1 MNHTMPEGCPDPIV
15 GKPSSGPPR
24 AVKVAVPLAAICFGT
39 ASALLF
45 ALSNVAL
52 RVAAHARA
60 LDIALIRSLVFAVA
74 LVPLA
79 SPRLGLISTY
89 GRGRT
94 GSLIVL
100 FAGTAA
106 LTTVTWFLGLHSL
119 PLATA
124 TALFSLKGVFSVLGA
139 ALLVGEPLS
148 RRRVSAIL
156 VGVVGAAVLLNPS
169 EPSFLGAMWVLCAAV
184 SSALNGIFYAQ
195 LVRLHSAGAILLVS
209 SALQLLA
216 FAPFALRTTTALPVL
231 TFTMASISALLSIAV
246 MYTLARAYHSA
257 EVGFIAS
264 LEYLRL
270 PFSAMLGFL
279 FFSEHATAAFLIG
292 SSIIISGALLAKPGS
307 MSPIQSLSVRGRR
320 T

>member
-1 MNHTMPEGCPDPIV
+1 MSHTVPEGCPDPVV
-15 GKPSSGPPR
+15 GKPLNGSHRPLK
-24 AVKVAVPLAAICFGT
+24 AATPLAAICFGT

-52 RVAAHARA
+52 RVAADARA
-60 LDIALIRSLVFAVA
+60 FDIALIRSLVFAVA
-74 LVPLA
+74 LAPLVVP
-79 SPRLGLISTY
+79 RRGLISTY
-89 GRGRT
+89 VRGRT
-94 GSLIVL
+94 GSLIAL

-106 LTTVTWFLGLHSL
+106 LTTITWFLGLHRL

-139 ALLVGEPLS
+139 ALLVEEPLS

-156 VGVVGAAVLLNPS
+156 IGVVGAAVLLNPD
-169 EPSFLGAMWVLCAAV
+169 EPSLLGATWVLCAAV

-195 LVRLHSAGAILLVS
+195 LVRLHSAGRILLVS

-216 FAPFALRTTTALPVL
+216 FAPFALRTTLALPLL
-231 TFTMASISALLSIAV
+231 TLVMASISALLSIAV

-257 EVGFIAS
+257 DVGFIAS

-279 FFSEHATAAFLIG
+279 FFAEHATSAFMIG
-292 SSIIISGALLAKPGS
+292 SSIIISGALLAKPVS
-307 MSPIQSLSVRGRR
+307 RSPIQSRSVRDRKI
-320 T
+320 